1 MKLCDLLAT
10 YSGYLELYDSS
21 GRLVFCGDD
30 IELFELSAYNRVYK
44 GKYVTEL
51 VSCGKDAITIR
62 LD

>member
-10 YSGYLELYDSS
+10 YSGYLELHDSS

-30 IELFELSAYNRVYK
+30 IELSELSAYNRVYK

-51 VSCGKDAITIR
+51 EACGKDAITIR

>member
-1 MKLCDLLAT
+1 MKLGDLLVV
-10 YSGYLELYDSS
+10 YNGYLELHDSS

-30 IELFELSAYNRVYK
+30 IELSELSAYNRVYK

-51 VSCGKDAITIR
+51 VSCGKDAVTIR